1 MTLSAFDDP
10 AIRHVAGRLLGDHLE
25 AACPRLE
32 RMGEQA
38 LGPVDAWAATLDRH
52 PPELVVR
59 DRYGER
65 LDEIRLHPDY
75 RRSESVAYGGGC
87 VAASYDPSL
96 VPEHGG
102 ARHSLGLLL
111 GYLYAQGESGIYCP
125 LCMTDGTARLLEK
138 FDHGGTLR
146 DRFIPR
152 LASMDMDRLFTGA
165 MFLTERQGGSDVGL
179 NSTRAV
185 PDGEGFRLYGEKYFC
200 SNANADLIMVLA
212 RPDGAP
218 AGTKGLGLYV
228 MPRVTDDG
236 QRNRFRYERL
246 KDKFG
251 TRSMATAEITLDG
264 AFAWQL
270 GEPGQGFKQMAEMLN
285 LSRLYNAVA
294 SAALV
299 TRSLSE
305 ARQWCESRVS
315 FGKPIA
321 QHPMVAD
328 QLQALEAERLG
339 AMAMVFG
346 AAQLLDRS
354 DAGTATD
361 EERALLR
368 ILLPLAKLHTAK
380 QAVRIASE
388 CMELIGGTGYMED
401 WPMPRLL
408 RDAQVLPIWEGCSNI
423 LALDALRAAGHGC
436 EAALDALI
444 GQPSGITAAGDSPQL
459 RVACTQAARLAQA
472 ALIERFGLDGEA
484 AARLRRTPWGF
495 YP

>member
-1 MTLSAFDDP
+1 MTHSAFED
-10 AIRHVAGRLLGDHLE
+10 AAFQQVAQALLGSHYE
-25 AACPRLE
+25 AARPRLA

-65 LDEIRLHPDY
+65 IDEIRLHPDY
-75 RRSESVAYGGGC
+75 RRSESVAYGEGC
-87 VAASYDPSL
+87 VAASYDPTF
-96 VPEHGG
+96 VREHGG

-111 GYLYAQGESGIYCP
+111 GFLYAQGESGIYCP

-138 FDHGGTLR
+138 FDQGGKLKA
-146 DRFIPR
+146 RFIPR
-152 LASMDMDRLFTGA
+152 LAATDMAQLFTGA

-179 NSTRAV
+179 NTTRAV
-185 PDGEGFRLYGEKYFC
+185 PDGDGFRLYGEKYFC

-228 MPRVTDDG
+228 MPRITDDG
-236 QRNRFRYERL
+236 ERNRYRYERL

-299 TRSLSE
+299 TRSARE
-305 ARQWCESRVS
+305 ARTWCESRVS

-321 QHPMVAD
+321 QHAMVAD

-339 AMAMVFG
+339 AIAMVFA

-354 DAGTATD
+354 DAGTASD
-361 EERALLR
+361 EEKALLR
-368 ILLPLAKLHTAK
+368 VLLPLTKMHTAK
-380 QAVRIASE
+380 QAVRCTSE
-388 CMELIGGTGYMED
+388 AMELIGGAGYMED

-423 LALDALRAAGHGC
+423 LALDALRASAQGC

-444 GQPSGITAAGDSPQL
+444 GQPSGITAAGDSPML
-459 RVACTQAARLAQA
+459 RQACTQAARLTQA
-472 ALIERFGLDGEA
+472 ALIDRFGLDGNA
-484 AARLRRTPWGF
+484 AERLRRTPWGM

>member
-1 MTLSAFDDP
+1 MTRSAFADP
-10 AIRHVAGRLLGDHLE
+10 ALQWIAQSLLGSHYE
-25 AACPRLE
+25 AAKPRLE

-38 LGPVDAWAATLDRH
+38 LGPVDAWAAVLDRH

-59 DRYGER
+59 DRNGDR
-65 LDEIRLHPDY
+65 IDEIALHPHY
-75 RRSESVAYGGGC
+75 RDSEGVAYGGGC
-87 VAASYDPSL
+87 VAASYDPAF

-138 FDHGGTLR
+138 FDRTGLLK

-152 LASMDMDRLFTGA
+152 LAATDMTQLFTGA

-179 NSTRAV
+179 NNTRAV
-185 PDGEGFRLYGEKYFC
+185 PDGDGFRLYGEKYFC

-236 QRNRFRYERL
+236 QRNHYRYERL

-294 SAALV
+294 SAALI
-299 TRSLSE
+299 TRSVAE
-305 ARQWCESRVS
+305 ARQWCATRIS

-321 QHPMVAD
+321 EHPMVAD

-339 AMAMVFG
+339 AMAMVF
-346 AAQLLDRS
+346 AAVQILDRT
-354 DAGTATD
+354 DAGTASD
-361 EERALLR
+361 EEKALLR
-368 ILLPLAKLHTAK
+368 ILLPLAKMHTAK
-380 QAVRIASE
+380 QAVRCTSE
-388 CMELIGGTGYMED
+388 AMELVGGAGYMED
-401 WPMPRLL
+401 WPLPRLL

-423 LALDALRAAGHGC
+423 LALDALRAAAHGC
-436 EAALDALI
+436 EGALDALI
-444 GQPSGITAAGDSPQL
+444 GQPSGIVAAGDSPQL
-459 RVACTQAARLAQA
+459 RQACTQAARLAQA
-472 ALIERFGLDGEA
+472 ALIERFGLDPSA
-484 AARLRRTPWGF
+484 AERLRRTPWGT

>member
-1 MTLSAFDDP
+1 MAVSAFNDP
-10 AIRHVAGRLLGDHLE
+10 AIQHLAQRLLGNHYE
-25 AACPRLE
+25 AARPRLV

-38 LGPVDAWAATLDRH
+38 LGPVDAWAAVLDRH

-65 LDEIRLHPDY
+65 IDEIRLHPDY
-75 RRSESVAYGGGC
+75 RNSESVAYGLGC
-87 VAASYDPSL
+87 VAASYDPAL
-96 VPEHGG
+96 VSEHGG

-125 LCMTDGTARLLEK
+125 LCMTDGAARLLEK
-138 FDHGGTLR
+138 FDRTGALK

-152 LASMDMDRLFTGA
+152 LASMDMDQLFTGA

-179 NSTRAV
+179 NDTRAV
-185 PDGEGFRLYGEKYFC
+185 PEGDGFRLYGEKYFC

-218 AGTKGLGLYV
+218 AGTRGLGLYV
-228 MPRVTDDG
+228 MPKITDDG
-236 QRNRFRYERL
+236 QRNRYRYERL

-294 SAALV
+294 SAAV
-299 TRSLSE
+299 ITRSIHE
-305 ARQWCESRVS
+305 ARQWCASRVS
-315 FGKPIA
+315 FGKPID

-339 AMAMVFG
+339 AMAMVF
-346 AAQLLDRS
+346 AASQMLDRA
-354 DAGTATD
+354 DAGTASD
-361 EERALLR
+361 EENALLR

-380 QAVRIASE
+380 QAVRCTSE
-388 CMELIGGTGYMED
+388 AMELIGGTGYMED
-401 WPMPRLL
+401 WPLPRLL

-423 LALDALRAAGHGC
+423 LALDALRAAGKGS

-444 GQPSGITAAGDSPQL
+444 GQPSGIAAAGDGPLL
-459 RVACTQAARLAQA
+459 RQACTQAARLAQA
-472 ALIERFGLDGEA
+472 ALIERFGLDA
-484 AARLRRTPWGF
+484 AAAERLRRTPWGQ